1 MVVCVVAKIDE
12 KVMMAL
18 RARAR
23 RSVQSLF
30 ACLAFGALAF
40 AVYVHFIPDFAGL
53 TPVESASLSNA
64 FLFLGTANALT
75 MWVWDYLFWNDVE
88 I

>member
-1 MVVCVVAKIDE
+1 
-12 KVMMAL
+12 MMAL

-23 RSVQSLF
+23 RSVQCIFASL
-30 ACLAFGALAF
+30 ALGALAF
-40 AVYVHFIPDFAGL
+40 AVYVHLSPGFAGL
-53 TPVESASLSNA
+53 TAFESASLASA

-75 MWVWDYLFWNDVE
+75 MWVWDYLFWYDVK